1 MMEICQ
7 SHIMFVMLKGHG
19 TVIYHGQYE
28 LLIWIIPVEHVDT
41 IIKITLGIRL
51 MDRQLPVSATMEM
64 HGHLQWEAC

>member
-19 TVIYHGQYE
+19 AVIYRGQYE

-51 MDRQLPVSATMEM
+51 MDRQLPFSATMEM
-64 HGHLQWEAC
+64 HGQLQWEAC

>member
-19 TVIYHGQYE
+19 AVIYRGQYE

-41 IIKITLGIRL
+41 IIKITLGIKGGLTL
-51 MDRQLPVSATMEM
+51 MCVLRADVWCCWSAYS
-64 HGHLQWEAC
+64 LI